1 MAGPYTGIPDGIRT
15 PMNEVETYNQGL
27 GNVGR
32 TWRRIE
38 MRTRFTATGVAGA
51 IALAACLGVT
61 RTASAHHGQA
71 GMYELGEMTKLEGV
85 IKDVRWGNPHVIVT
99 FDVKGASGVE
109 QWSIELSSITT
120 MEEGGAKREMLAVG
134 DRIIVNGHRHRTDR
148 LLILPR
154 SIVKP
159 DGTTAVPVPVRRSIF
174 GAPTP

>member
-1 MAGPYTGIPDGIRT
+1 MA
-15 PMNEVETYNQGL
+15 
-27 GNVGR
+27 
-32 TWRRIE
+32 
-38 MRTRFTATGVAGA
+38 AGA
-51 IALAACLGVT
+51 IVLATVVGFT
-61 RTASAHHGQA
+61 RTVSAHHGQA

-85 IKDVRWGNPHVIVT
+85 IKDVRWGNPHVMVA
-99 FDVKGASGVE
+99 FDVKGATGVE

-154 SIVKP
+154 TILKP

>member
-1 MAGPYTGIPDGIRT
+1 MRIR
-15 PMNEVETYNQGL
+15 
-27 GNVGR
+27 
-32 TWRRIE
+32 I
-38 MRTRFTATGVAGA
+38 TASLAAGA
-51 IALAACLGVT
+51 LVLAIFIGFT
-61 RTASAHHGQA
+61 RPASAHHGQA

-99 FDVKGASGVE
+99 FDVKGARGVE

-120 MEEGGAKREMLAVG
+120 MEEGGAKREMLVVG

-154 SIVKP
+154 SILKP

-174 GAPTP
+174 GTPTP